1 MTPRL
6 LRTAIT
12 ASIAIV
18 VLALA
23 PGVFAASEQG
33 DAGELRATAQDL
45 GTGAPTTITGS
56 FTDGSDADMY
66 RLCLS
71 DGASFSATT
80 VVTPPIDT
88 QLFLFTADGH
98 GVYANDD
105 RVGGGRSSRLP
116 AGHRFSPTHGGE
128 YYLAVS
134 PYNRDPHSAQGEI
147 FQDEF
152 STMQFPGGVVSA
164 AGRGGE
170 GAHVSWQSS
179 KTPGGPGPYTIN
191 LTGTAVCD
199 QTPPTVDISS
209 PANGTK
215 VKQGADVVVDFSC
228 ADEGG
233 SGLVSCV
240 GNVADGSKLDTSKLG
255 PVSVTV
261 TARDGAGNE
270 TVVSSTVTVVDETA
284 PSISIDSPVD
294 GAAYELGEDVAADYS
309 CADEPGGS
317 GLDTCEGTVDD
328 GASVDTASIGE
339 KSFTVEATDAAGNP
353 ASKTVT
359 YTVEDRTAPTIML
372 IAPADGGV
380 YTLGEAVLAEYACE
394 DQPGGSDVATCDG
407 TVASGAAIDTSSVGT
422 HSFEVKTSDHA
433 GNTATTAVSYSVVYD
448 FRGFLWPVKN
458 PPSMNRWKAGVPVPI
473 RFALDGY
480 HGARP
485 EAAGYPLSTPCG
497 GGAAEAAAKVAKK
510 RPVFHYQRRGG
521 SYTLLWKTE
530 RRWAGTCREFVL
542 KLDDGTVHTAQFQ
555 FAARSSR
562 GKHRDDDSDG

>member
-1 MTPRL
+1 VTPRL
-6 LRTAIT
+6 VRTAIT

-45 GTGAPTTITGS
+45 GTEAPTTITGS
-56 FTDGSDADMY
+56 FSDGSDVDMY
-66 RLCLS
+66 RVCLS

-80 VVTPPIDT
+80 VVTSPTDT
-88 QLFLFTADGH
+88 QLFLLTSDGH

-105 RVGGGRSSRLP
+105 RLGGGRSSRLP
-116 AGHRFSPTHGGE
+116 ANHRFSPTQGGE
-128 YYLAVS
+128 YYLAIS
-134 PYNRDPHSAQGEI
+134 SYNRDPHSLQGEI
-147 FQDEF
+147 FPDEF
-152 STMQFPGGVVSA
+152 STMQFPGGVVNA

-170 GAHVSWQSS
+170 GAHAGWSGRA
-179 KTPGGPGPYTIN
+179 PGGPGSYTID

-199 QTPPTVDISS
+199 QTPPTVDLSS
-209 PANGTK
+209 PADGTT
-215 VKQGADVVVDFSC
+215 VKQGADLFVDFSC

-233 SGLVSCV
+233 SGLASCV
-240 GNVADGSKLDTSKLG
+240 GSVADGAKLDTSALG

-270 TVVSSTVTVVDETA
+270 TVVTSTVTVVDETA
-284 PSISIDSPVD
+284 PTISIDSPSD
-294 GAAYELGEDVAADYS
+294 GAAYELGEDVAANYS

-317 GLDTCEGTVDD
+317 GLATCEGTVAH
-328 GASVDTASIGE
+328 GASVDTGSVGE
-339 KSFTVEATDAAGNP
+339 KSFTVDATDAAGNS

-372 IAPADGGV
+372 IAPADGGA
-380 YTLGEAVLAEYACE
+380 YTLGEAVLAQYACE
-394 DQPGGSDVATCDG
+394 DQPGGSGVATCEG
-407 TVASGAAIDTSSVGT
+407 TVASGAALDTSSVGP
-422 HSFEVKTSDHA
+422 HSFEVRTSDHA
-433 GNTATTAVSYSVVYD
+433 GNTATTTVTYSVVYD

-458 PPSMNRWKAGVPVPI
+458 PPSTNRWKAGVPVPI

-485 EAAGYPLSTPCG
+485 EAAGYPLSVPCG

-510 RPVFHYQRRGG
+510 RPVFHYQRRAGT
-521 SYTLLWKTE
+521 YTLLWKTD

-555 FAARSSR
+555 FAKRQPR
-562 GKHRDDDSDG
+562 GR